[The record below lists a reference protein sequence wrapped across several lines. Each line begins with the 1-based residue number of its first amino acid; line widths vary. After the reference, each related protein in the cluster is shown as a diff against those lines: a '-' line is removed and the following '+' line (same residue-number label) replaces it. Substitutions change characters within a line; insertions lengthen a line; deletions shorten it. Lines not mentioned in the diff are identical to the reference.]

1 MSNSAASASAVMQ
14 DFVFGPLEADAN
26 ILAAERRRWSG
37 VRHGH
42 VIQPLDPLPGQPV
55 TITVTLGRDVLAD
68 RVTAYVTTDGSEP
81 AGRGGEAA
89 NGFAVAL
96 RRVETRFQ
104 PICWDFAEVWQGE
117 LPGQP
122 EGVHVRYVVE
132 AWREGYSAWAAEPH
146 IDGTVDARTVYGYV
160 VDRAEAPAWAHDAIV
175 YQIVVDRFA
184 PAPQRWLE
192 PDEMETFVGGTLR
205 GIVERLDY
213 LADLGVNALWLTPIF
228 RCASY
233 HGYDTVDYLDVDPR
247 FGSKADLAE
256 LVDQAHRRG
265 LRVILDF
272 VANHCSDR
280 FPLFQQALADP
291 ASPHRQLFTFDPTFP
306 HGYRC
311 FFTAVTMPQFNHDH
325 PAARRLLCDAAQY
338 WLREFGVDGYRLDYA
353 AGPSHDFWS
362 EFRAACKAV
371 NPDCW
376 LFGEV
381 TLGSDALRTYV
392 GRLDGCLDFGFTRQV
407 RMLCAGER
415 PAEPISR
422 FAAGLLRAE
431 RYFPPD
437 FTRPAFVENHD
448 MNRFLWV
455 AGGDQGRLRMALGL
469 LLGLGRSP
477 ILYYGTEV
485 GLGQPRAKGHYREEA
500 RHPMRW
506 DAAQDQALLA
516 DVRRLVAFRRRHPAL
531 RHGPTAS
538 LHLDDE
544 AGLWLAERCWGDDRA
559 LVAVN
564 AGTAVGRLPLPPGR
578 WVASS
583 GGEAAGSL
591 SVEPHSVV
599 LLALAAA

>member
-1 MSNSAASASAVMQ
+1 MSDDVTVTTPVMQ
-14 DFVFGPLEADAN
+14 DFVFGALETDAN
-26 ILAAERRRWSG
+26 TLAAERRRWLG

-42 VIQPLDPLPGQPV
+42 AIQPLDPVPDQPV
-55 TITVTLGRDVLAD
+55 AITVTLGRDVLAD
-68 RVTAYVTTDGSEP
+68 GVTAYVTTDGSEP
-81 AGRGGEAA
+81 AGRGGQAV
-89 NGFAVAL
+89 NGFAVPL

-104 PICWDFAEVWQGE
+104 PLYWDFAEVWQGE

-122 EGVHVRYVVE
+122 EGTHVRYTVE
-132 AWREGYSAWAAEPH
+132 AWREGQSVWAAEPH

-160 VDRAEAPAWAHDAIV
+160 VDRVEPPAWAHDAIV

-192 PDEMETFVGGTLR
+192 PAEMETFVGGTLR

-213 LADLGVNALWLTPIF
+213 IADLGVNTLWLTPIF
-228 RCASY
+228 RAASY
-233 HGYDTVDYLDVDPR
+233 HGYDTVDYFDVDPR
-247 FGSKADLAE
+247 FGSQADLAE
-256 LVDQAHRRG
+256 LVRQAHARG

-280 FPLFQQALADP
+280 FPLFREALADP
-291 ASPHRQLFTFDPTFP
+291 ASPHRRLFIFDPSFP

-311 FFTAVTMPQFNHDH
+311 FFTAANMPQFNHDH
-325 PAARRLLCDAAQY
+325 PAARRLLLDAAQH

-392 GRLDGCLDFGFTRQV
+392 GRLDGCLDFAFTRQA
-407 RMLCAGER
+407 RLLCAGEG

-422 FAAGLLRAE
+422 FAASLLRAE
-431 RYFPPD
+431 RYFPAD

-455 AGGDQGRLRMALGL
+455 AGGDRARLRMALGL

-506 DAAQDQALLA
+506 DEAQDRALLA

-531 RHGPTAS
+531 SRGPTAT
-538 LHLDDE
+538 LHLDDDT
-544 AGLWLAERCWGDDRA
+544 GLWLAERRWEDDRA
-559 LVAVN
+559 LIAVN
-564 AGTAVGRLPLPPGR
+564 AGAAAGHLTLPPGR
-578 WVASS
+578 WVDAH
-583 GGEAAGSL
+583 GRPAAGSL
-591 SVEPHSVV
+591 AVDPRSVV
-599 LLALAAA
+599 LLAPAAA